1 MANIGIIKE
10 FDKLGRL
17 VIPKDLRERY
27 ALDNKVEIV
36 ATEQGVLIK
45 SPEYNWSK
53 GKREIERSPFFAAPC
68 SKRTERISS
77 MYMNKGENPTCGF
90 LPLFRHRRKIHPLS
104 DAFER

>member
-1 MANIGIIKE
+1 MKKGTAEGRIGVIKE

-45 SPEYNWSK
+45 SPEYVLVK
-53 GKREIERSPFFAAPC
+53 KQ
-68 SKRTERISS
+68 
-77 MYMNKGENPTCGF
+77 KGEP
-90 LPLFRHRRKIHPLS
+90 
-104 DAFER
+104 